1 MVNIVKWRLNWMAW
15 LISACKENEEFEE
28 FEEFQIPLQGGKKE
42 YGKL

>member
-1 MVNIVKWRLNWMAW
+1 MVW

-28 FEEFQIPLQGGKKE
+28 FEEFQIPLQGEKKE

>member
-1 MVNIVKWRLNWMAW
+1 MVW